1 MSLSHVSTSRAFL
14 ERTKI
19 NVPGVQYMFL
29 EDLRQK
35 IGKLELLMM
44 LLKVRW
50 LPGFGARVPSIDP
63 HQPAL
68 LLFTSGSERAPKAVP
83 LTHANIL
90 SDMRAAVQLVG
101 LQHQEVLL
109 GFLPPFH
116 SFGIAAGM
124 LLPLLGGMRVV
135 HHPDPTDAA
144 GLARKITAYRVT
156 MLIGTPTFTSY
167 IFERSKSP
175 GDLDSLRMIVVGA
188 EKCPPTL
195 YDRAR
200 QLAPRAELLEGYGV
214 TECSPVVA
222 VNPPGAVRP
231 GPVGRPL
238 PGIEVL
244 VMDPELEEEIED
256 GVSKIEKSPVAA
268 GSPRVVAGSPDPATQ
283 ERRTDL
289 KSALPPQM
297 AR

>member
-90 SDMRAAVQLVG
+90 SDMRAAVQFVG
-101 LQHQEVLL
+101 LRHQEVLL

-144 GLARKITAYRVT
+144 GLARKISAYRVT

-175 GDLDSLRMIVVGA
+175 DDLDSLRMIVVGA

-200 QLAPRAELLEGYGV
+200 HLAPHAEVLEGYGV

-222 VNPPGAVRP
+222 VNSPGAVRP
-231 GPVGRPL
+231 GTVGKPL
-238 PGIEVL
+238 PGVEVRI
-244 VMDPELEEEIED
+244 VDVKTEETIED
-256 GVSKIEKSPVAA
+256 RRSKIADRETPNPGMLWVSGP
-268 GSPRVVAGSPDPATQ
+268 
-283 ERRTDL
+283 
-289 KSALPPQM
+289 
-297 AR
+297 